1 MQQTFISATILLI
14 LITDPLG
21 NIPPVL
27 GLLKNVAPAR
37 RAKIILRECGI
48 ALAVLLVFLLFG
60 KQILGVLHLSEDT
73 LRIAGGV
80 ILFLIAVNM
89 IFPGAGA
96 RIVEPG
102 QSGEPFIVPIAI
114 PLISGPSAIVTAML
128 ISGSDPSRML
138 EWVGA
143 IFIAILTSAIVLL
156 TANRLQKVLG
166 PQVIMAFER
175 LMGLVLAA
183 ISIDMLL
190 GGLASYIQALTAAGG
205 LPR

>member
-1 MQQTFISATILLI
+1 MEQTFVSATILLI

-21 NIPPVL
+21 NVPPL
-27 GLLKNVAPAR
+27 LALLKNVDPKR
-37 RAKIILRECGI
+37 RSRVILRECGI
-48 ALAVLLVFLLFG
+48 ALVVLLVFLLFG
-60 KQILGVLHLSEDT
+60 KQILGVLRLSEDT

-89 IFPGAGA
+89 IFPGSGA

-114 PLISGPSAIVTAML
+114 PLVSGPSAIVTAML
-128 ISGSDPSRML
+128 ISGADPSRML

-143 IFIAILTSAIVLL
+143 IVIAIGTSAAVFLL
-156 TANRLQKVLG
+156 ASRLQKVLG
-166 PQVIMAFER
+166 PQVITAFER

-190 GGLASYIQALTAAGG
+190 QGLASYLRGLAA
-205 LPR
+205 

>member
-27 GLLKNVAPAR
+27 GLLKNVDPSR
-37 RAKIILRECGI
+37 RARIILRECGI
-48 ALAVLLVFLLFG
+48 ALVILLIFLLFG

-80 ILFLIAVNM
+80 ILFLIAINM

-143 IFIAILTSAIVLL
+143 IVIAIVTSALVLL

-190 GGLASYIQALTAAGG
+190 GGLASYVGNLAAKG
-205 LPR
+205 